1 MKASSILI
9 TVILV
14 NLRLVLIVHGVN
26 AAETSDFLPVDIS
39 VKDGI
44 MDI

>member
-1 MKASSILI
+1 MYKILI

-14 NLRLVLIVHGVN
+14 NLWFVLIVHGVN
-26 AAETSDFLPVDIS
+26 AAEISDFLPVDRSGI
-39 VKDGI
+39 DGI